1 MLMLINKKDDKGFSL
16 IEVIVVAAI
25 LAVFLGAGAFGM
37 TLLTGAEAKQA
48 ANKFSSEL
56 NDVKTGNL
64 ARASEVLTL
73 TYFSDADID
82 AETGI
87 DRAGYYVVKDSY
99 TIMNTAPDADIKV
112 SLAGKDG
119 SGNFLDR
126 EYSYLGNSRVEIA
139 AVYTDGTSADPKT
152 TPVEI
157 EFSRK
162 DGSLINASANLDYV
176 TFKSGTRTF
185 GIDFVT
191 DTGTHNFVD
200 GDPGAS
206 TP

>member
-1 MLMLINKKDDKGFSL
+1 MLTSTKDNKGFSL
-16 IEVIVVAAI
+16 IELIIVIAI

-37 TLLTGAEAKQA
+37 GLLTGAEAKQA
-48 ANKFSSEL
+48 ANKFSSEI

-73 TYFSDADID
+73 THFAEADVDA
-82 AETGI
+82 TKGI
-87 DRAGYYVVKDSY
+87 DRAGYYVIKDSY

-112 SLAGKDG
+112 SLAGKDPSG
-119 SGNFLDR
+119 SFLDR

-139 AVYTDGTSADPKT
+139 AVYTDGTSVDPKT
-152 TPVEI
+152 SAVEI

-162 DGSLINASANLDYV
+162 DGSLINASATLDYI
-176 TFKSGTRTF
+176 TFKSGTRVF
-185 GIDFVT
+185 GIDFEPG
-191 DTGTHNFVD
+191 TGTHNFVD
-200 GDPGAS
+200 GDPGAV